1 MIGFVP
7 SINGKNHDQPIHVK
21 EFIRFYF
28 IAVPVLLALISFVLK
43 MKYPIDSELKMLK
56 LKNAIRLQ
64 NQKVPEMKERVDYYK
79 VNNPIY
85 NTTHIQIFCKNENQ
99 KHSKIVADHFYD
111 LEYLNL
117 ILKGDYSEIKKTL
130 IKLVICFFV
139 VFVIFFVVL
148 IFTFKYLEIK
158 SLSLI
163 PIFSLFIVTISLL
176 MLLIN
181 IARYIVI
188 SKVINKEY
196 IIDEKYIM
204 LYIYQMKYLNE
215 SANKDEGEGPTGE
228 FGRLAEDCGCSGT
241 IR

>member
-1 MIGFVP
+1 
-7 SINGKNHDQPIHVK
+7 
-21 EFIRFYF
+21 
-28 IAVPVLLALISFVLK
+28 
-43 MKYPIDSELKMLK
+43 MKYPIDSDLKMLK

-64 NQKVPEMKERVDYYK
+64 NLKVPEMKERVDYYK
-79 VNNPIY
+79 IHNPIY
-85 NTTHIQIFCKNENQ
+85 NTTHIQIFCKNQNQ

-117 ILKGDYSEIKKTL
+117 ILKGDYCQIKKTL
-130 IKLVICFFV
+130 IKLILCFFG
-139 VFVIFFVVL
+139 VFVFFFVLL
-148 IFTFKYLEIK
+148 IFTFKYLETK

-181 IARYIVI
+181 IARYIEI

-204 LYIYQMKYLNE
+204 LYIYQMKYLKE
-215 SANKDEGEGPTGE
+215 SANKDEGEGLTGE
-228 FGRLAEDCGCSGT
+228 CGRLAEDCGFSGAN
-241 IR
+241 R